1 MADRFRIV
9 RSDRPH
15 RWRWVFW
22 AIAAIAILVVLAAA
36 GWGLYHY
43 ARGAAQARIEHAD
56 LRSRKLMATRQ
67 NLRGQ
72 LEAEQKRATKLAA
85 QLAYIQQSHQIN
97 GDACK
102 LVKQSL
108 GELQGENSKLKK
120 QLAFYRGIVSP
131 KASATGLRVYTLSLT
146 PRRHAPRDYDFDL
159 VIVQSL
165 HQGQNVRGVALVQI
179 EGLQGAKPTS
189 YKLSDLAMG
198 SSGKLAFS
206 FKYFQEIDG
215 SFRLPAG
222 FQPVRVVVS
231 LIPGGNMPKVEES
244 YDWAKIEQSAGVSK

>member
-22 AIAAIAILVVLAAA
+22 AIAVIVILVVLAAA

-72 LEAEQKRATKLAA
+72 LEAEQKRTTKLAA

-165 HQGQNVRGVALVQI
+165 HQGQNVSGVALVQI

-206 FKYFQEIDG
+206 FKYFQNLHG
-215 SFRLPAG
+215 HLKLPVH
-222 FQPVRVVVS
+222 FQPKRVKVKLERHVGGHDVEQIFKWADVVK
-231 LIPGGNMPKVEES
+231 N
-244 YDWAKIEQSAGVSK
+244 DT